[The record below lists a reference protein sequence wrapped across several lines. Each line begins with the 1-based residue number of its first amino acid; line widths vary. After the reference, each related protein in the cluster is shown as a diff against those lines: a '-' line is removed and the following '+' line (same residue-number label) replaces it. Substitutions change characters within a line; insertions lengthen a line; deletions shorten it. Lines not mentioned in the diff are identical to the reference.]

1 MKRKNKFLIISAV
14 IFVVI
19 AIVCLI
25 LGLWFNGF
33 DWGVF
38 FKNLWWLFAIIG
50 GLYGLLVLFVFS
62 GDWIKKL

>member
-19 AIVCLI
+19 AIVCLM
-25 LGLWFNGF
+25 LGLWFSGF
-33 DWGVF
+33 KWDVF